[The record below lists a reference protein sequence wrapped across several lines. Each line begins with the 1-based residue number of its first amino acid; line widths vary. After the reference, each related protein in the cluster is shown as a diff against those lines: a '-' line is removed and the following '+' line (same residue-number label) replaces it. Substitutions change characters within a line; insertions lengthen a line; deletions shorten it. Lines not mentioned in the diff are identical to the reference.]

1 MQIRPFFFFK
11 ALSDDIRLR
20 TGAQIELE
28 AVAFKLLML
37 LGSAFF
43 FFDVGKSRTR

>member
-1 MQIRPFFFFK
+1 MQIRPFFK

-20 TGAQIELE
+20 NGAQFKPE
-28 AVAFKLLML
+28 AVSFKLLIPL
-37 LGSAFF
+37 SSA